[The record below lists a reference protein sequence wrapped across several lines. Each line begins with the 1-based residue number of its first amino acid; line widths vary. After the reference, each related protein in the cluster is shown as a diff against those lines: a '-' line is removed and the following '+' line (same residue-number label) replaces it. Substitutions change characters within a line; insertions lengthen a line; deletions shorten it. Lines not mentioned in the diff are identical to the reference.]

1 MPQDSS
7 DESVSSE
14 PSYLPTSE
22 VDPSYQVE
30 LVVDVP
36 SSMVEDNHALALVQ
50 VLPPDTELSD
60 VPDYVDIYHVTIT
73 DDSVIGEDPPSSD
86 GSHEDHNYDEEASSL
101 NYDSNQEVLDEED
114 VEDYNHDHD
123 YGYDPDPPYEDY
135 DSDPP
140 DEDYDPNPPSE
151 DNDYDSCPL
160 DEDFYSELSDEDD

>member
-1 MPQDSS
+1 MGLIV
-7 DESVSSE
+7 EV
-14 PSYLPTSE
+14 PT
-22 VDPSYQVE
+22 
-30 LVVDVP
+30 
-36 SSMVEDNHALALVQ
+36 SMVENNHALALVQ

-73 DDSVIGEDPPSSD
+73 DDSVIGEDPPPSD
-86 GSHEDHNYDEEASSL
+86 GSYEDHNYDEETSSL

-114 VEDYNHDHD
+114 MEDYNHDHD

-140 DEDYDPNPPSE
+140 GE

-160 DEDFYSELSDEDD
+160 DEDYYSEPSNEDD